1 MFRKPVHIKNSTN
14 LRSSDLRKLKAEV
27 GELFGATPETS
38 TCCFHLGSVV
48 FATLGQVEG
57 TLYSVNGS
65 PMFVRVECEGQSVL
79 VPSLYAVFAVTSLV
93 PSVITHSSVVPRL
106 VGGADLMRPGVFGL
120 VDAATSTSTKNT
132 KQTTPF
138 EKGAVVQVVAKDA
151 ASPRILPVA
160 VGVSRVDSAALEKRS
175 AEKGVA
181 VQLVTALDDHLFLLG
196 DGVVPST
203 AGLTSVEDV
212 EASVEDVDI
221 DASIIQRIDDLEL
234 DDFVVVSPTS
244 TSTDDFDMMASVT
257 ENIDNISL
265 SQIGEN
271 DAESLVKPLGPSS
284 TEIDSLLHLSL
295 LKAIKFSLPSD
306 SKSYPLAATTLY
318 LTYASSPTPEAD
330 MKQSSYKKL
339 AKFLKAMEKRG
350 LVKSKERQQ
359 GGELVVTAIYP
370 NHPEVTGL
378 EIDEKSFKR
387 ELKKTL
393 SVREGDQE
401 NLLDSLSSSTN
412 TVKQKEP
419 TGIQI
424 TELFK
429 SNAAFAKMWAEIG
442 IDKDTTFTR
451 ASLKSA
457 TETYITSQ
465 NLINPTNQRLIKIDA
480 HLADTILSKDEH
492 ATVTHLPVTQSLR
505 ESLKK

>member
-1 MFRKPVHIKNSTN
+1 
-14 LRSSDLRKLKAEV
+14 
-27 GELFGATPETS
+27 
-38 TCCFHLGSVV
+38 
-48 FATLGQVEG
+48 
-57 TLYSVNGS
+57 
-65 PMFVRVECEGQSVL
+65 
-79 VPSLYAVFAVTSLV
+79 
-93 PSVITHSSVVPRL
+93 
-106 VGGADLMRPGVFGL
+106 
-120 VDAATSTSTKNT
+120 
-132 KQTTPF
+132 
-138 EKGAVVQVVAKDA
+138 
-151 ASPRILPVA
+151 
-160 VGVSRVDSAALEKRS
+160 
-175 AEKGVA
+175 
-181 VQLVTALDDHLFLLG
+181 
-196 DGVVPST
+196 
-203 AGLTSVEDV
+203 
-212 EASVEDVDI
+212 
-221 DASIIQRIDDLEL
+221 
-234 DDFVVVSPTS
+234 
-244 TSTDDFDMMASVT
+244 
-257 ENIDNISL
+257 
-265 SQIGEN
+265 
-271 DAESLVKPLGPSS
+271 
-284 TEIDSLLHLSL
+284 
-295 LKAIKFSLPSD
+295 
-306 SKSYPLAATTLY
+306 
-318 LTYASSPTPEAD
+318 
-330 MKQSSYKKL
+330 
-339 AKFLKAMEKRG
+339 AMEKRG

-378 EIDEKSFKR
+378 EMDEKSFKR

-492 ATVTHLPVTQSLR
+492 ATVTHLPRDAIFTRITEKMTPWYTLTTPGNDPITKKGALKPLQLVIEKRAGRKLVTRVLGCESFLIDPEVLAAELR
-505 ESLKK
+505 VPCAASTSCSVLGGGGVSGKPVVTEVMVQGDKVSE